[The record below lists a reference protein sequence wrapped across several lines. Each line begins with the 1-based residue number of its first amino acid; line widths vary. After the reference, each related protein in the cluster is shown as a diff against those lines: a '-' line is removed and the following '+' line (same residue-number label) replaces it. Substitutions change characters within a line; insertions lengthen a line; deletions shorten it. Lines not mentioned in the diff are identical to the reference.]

1 MPEELYNSHDYC
13 TLAEELEKLK
23 LENEELIAD
32 KIDLCKALE
41 ADYAISNR
49 ELLILQVEISRLNAE
64 LARLTAELSMQKSLV
79 AAREQDLNELYVELA
94 ALKSEIVSKDKKVTD
109 YEIELR
115 QLHKYDKTCSTCRYL
130 DENQNCVLGIRCVN
144 YTLWQGRIL

>member
-1 MPEELYNSHDYC
+1 MKYTSELHERVRQNLRMFDYPRF
-13 TLAEELEKLK
+13 
-23 LENEELIAD
+23 D
-32 KIDLCKALE
+32 DGDIDALL
-41 ADYAISNR
+41 D
-49 ELLILQVEISRLNAE
+49 EIEHLNAE

>member
-64 LARLTAELSMQKSLV
+64 LARLTALV
-79 AAREQDLNELYVELA
+79 ERLKEDAERLASTYVIEVFPHEWVCRGGCHHWARFGEQIEHSPDCPITLHRALMKEVE
-94 ALKSEIVSKDKKVTD
+94 
-109 YEIELR
+109 
-115 QLHKYDKTCSTCRYL
+115 
-130 DENQNCVLGIRCVN
+130 
-144 YTLWQGRIL
+144 

>member
-49 ELLILQVEISRLNAE
+49 ELLILQVEINRLNAD
-64 LARLTAELSMQKSLV
+64 LARRDEIIARLKEDAERLADGMIISP
-79 AAREQDLNELYVELA
+79 ENEGDFCSYCGGMEHVDDCPITLHRALMKEL
-94 ALKSEIVSKDKKVTD
+94 E
-109 YEIELR
+109 
-115 QLHKYDKTCSTCRYL
+115 
-130 DENQNCVLGIRCVN
+130 
-144 YTLWQGRIL
+144 